1 MHYNVGPPGGRGQ
14 GSAVACLPRSG
25 RVSRAFLRVLH
36 TLQILASLAR
46 AHRCGSLMLRWSWC
60 LSYLLSVSMF
70 DRLAPDR
77 RDDTESPRRAEGSIT
92 TLSSVAVSAV
102 RLSTKKAAQS
112 SGEDQAAAERG
123 FAWLSGCAVVCL
135 DAILADVH
143 D

>member
-46 AHRCGSLMLRWSWC
+46 AHRCGSLMLRWSWY

-70 DRLAPDR
+70 DRLGAADR
-77 RDDTESPRRAEGSIT
+77 RDDIESPRRAEGSIT
-92 TLSSVAVSAV
+92 TLSSVASSAV
-102 RLSTKKAAQS
+102 RLSTKKTAQS

-123 FAWLSGCAVVCL
+123 SAWLSMLVDEA
-135 DAILADVH
+135 
-143 D
+143 